1 MSNNYG
7 GQTMVAPLRR
17 VLVRRPDEA
26 FGAADPQQWNY
37 HGQPDLQLAQEE
49 HDAFCN
55 TLLQADVE
63 VVYHDVPLPDHADAI
78 FVHDPLLTTDAGMIV
93 LQMGKPL
100 RQGEEA
106 ALDQT
111 LQAIGVPVY
120 GRLHGKAT
128 AEGGDLLWIDSQTL
142 AVGRGFRTNEAG
154 VVQLAALLNPL
165 GVAVLPFHLP
175 YFDGPASCLHLMSL
189 VSLVA
194 DDLAVVYRPLLPVPF
209 YELLVERGFQ
219 LVDVPD
225 EEFETLGPNVLALA
239 PRKCL
244 MLEHNPITRQRL
256 EAAGCEV
263 LTYRGDEISL
273 KAEGGA
279 TCLTRPLLRR

>member
-1 MSNNYG
+1 MTKNHG

-17 VLVRRPDEA
+17 VLVRRPDEV

-37 HGQPDLQLAQEE
+37 HGQPDLQLAQQE

-55 TLLQADVE
+55 ILLGAGVE
-63 VVYHDVPLPDHADAI
+63 VIYHEVALPDHSDAI
-78 FVHDPLLTTDAGMIV
+78 FVHDPLLTTDEGMIV
-93 LQMGKPL
+93 LQMGKSL
-100 RQGEEA
+100 RKGEEA
-106 ALDQT
+106 AIEQT
-111 LQAIGVPVY
+111 LQAIGVPVF
-120 GRLHGKAT
+120 GRLQGVAT
-128 AEGGDLLWIDSQTL
+128 AEGGDLLWIDEQTL
-142 AVGRGFRTNEAG
+142 AIGRSFRTNEAG
-154 VVQLAALLNPL
+154 IAQLAALLNPL
-165 GVAVLPFHLP
+165 GVEVLPFHLP

-209 YELLVERGFQ
+209 YELLLERGFQ

-239 PRKCL
+239 PCQCL
-244 MLEHNPITRQRL
+244 MLEHNPITCQRL
-256 EAAGCEV
+256 EAAGCQV
-263 LTYRGDEISL
+263 LTYRGDELSL